1 VSNIVSYNVGDWVF
15 VDGYGN
21 GFITK
26 IEFVEFYYDENY
38 PKGEGDP
45 DGEIEFTVHCC
56 VEGVWDDYYAD
67 LEDIT
72 LLPAIEVDKEVLLD
86 LALQARDYDWCK
98 ELCK

>member
-1 VSNIVSYNVGDWVF
+1 MGEIVSYNIGDWVF

-26 IEFVEFYYDENY
+26 IEMLEFEEEMYS
-38 PKGEGDP
+38 
-45 DGEIEFTVHCC
+45 EIEFTVHLKGHD
-56 VEGVWDDYYAD
+56 GVWADYYAD

-72 LLPAIEVDKEVLLD
+72 LLPAIVVDKEILLD

-98 ELCK
+98 ELTR